1 MKTLV
6 SLKRN
11 FMSNKTLISTMVIGT
26 FFASTAGV
34 QAGSLVIDDFS
45 QLNVNP
51 QQILNAGTAGTILQ
65 DLDTGLNTD
74 NVIGGSRLLTLES
87 VFNGVPGT
95 LRSNLNVF
103 TITTPPV
110 SRLSWSNDTF
120 VQSLATVDWDANG
133 AGLNADLTGFDSI
146 DLEVISIDLDAVVTW
161 TLTDNNGITGTA
173 SATNLSPNTIV
184 DFSFATDFT
193 FDPGFNFNEVDK
205 VSLILDSN
213 EVDAV
218 DASFDLVSFGM
229 PEVPEPS
236 TVLGILGITVLGRSL
251 KRKNKDDQEK

>member
-11 FMSNKTLISTMVIGT
+11 FMSNKTLIATMAIGT

-45 QLNVNP
+45 QVNVNP
-51 QQILNAGTAGTILQ
+51 QQILNDGMAGTILQ

-74 NVIGGSRLLTLES
+74 NVIGGSRLLTVES
-87 VFNGVPGT
+87 VSNGNPGT

-103 TITTPPV
+103 TTPTQ
-110 SRLSWSNDTF
+110 SLLSWSNDTF
-120 VQSLATVDWDANG
+120 VQSIAIVDWDADG
-133 AGLNADLTGFDSI
+133 DGLNADLTGFDSI

-161 TLTDNNGITGTA
+161 TLTDNNGNTGTA
-173 SATNLSPNTIV
+173 SATNLSSNTIV

-251 KRKNKDDQEK
+251 KRKNKDDQEE